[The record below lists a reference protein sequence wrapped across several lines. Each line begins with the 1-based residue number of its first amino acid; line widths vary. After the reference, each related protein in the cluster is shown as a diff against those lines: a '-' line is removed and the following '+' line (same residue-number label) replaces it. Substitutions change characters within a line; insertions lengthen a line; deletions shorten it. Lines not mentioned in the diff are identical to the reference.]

1 MKSDTALF
9 SRLWAITARPVLKFL
24 KKTFK
29 RIGNGAF
36 ALGARIYYKK
46 SPYYQQ
52 MPHRSFADL
61 KKDKGAYGE
70 YLLCY
75 LLRREKGRWLYNLY
89 IPGREEATELDALFI
104 CSRGVFLFESKNF
117 SGRIYGLLSQPDWV
131 QSVKT
136 EKGIRKL
143 RFFNPM
149 MQNGAHARALKAL
162 LPENTPVYPMVVFG
176 RESTLYTPVAKEQPD
191 KLFCSRDLRK
201 RVSAIKKG
209 MLSADRVDNI
219 HSTLAQYTKID
230 LRDKLSHLRR
240 AQKRRR

>member
-9 SRLWAITARPVLKFL
+9 SRLWAITARPLLNFF
-24 KKTFK
+24 KKSFK
-29 RIGNGAF
+29 RASNGAF
-36 ALGARIYYKK
+36 ALGARKYYKR

-52 MPHRSFADL
+52 MPDRSFADL

-75 LLRREKGRWLYNLY
+75 FLRKEKGRWLYNLY

-149 MQNGAHARALKAL
+149 MQNSAHARALKAL
-162 LPENTPVYPMVVFG
+162 LPENTPIYPMVVFG
-176 RESTLYTPVAKEQPD
+176 RESMLYTPVAKEQPD
-191 KLFCSRDLRK
+191 KLFCLRDLRK
-201 RVSAIKKG
+201 RVSAVKKG
-209 MLSADRVDNI
+209 VLGTDRIEGIYN
-219 HSTLAQYTKID
+219 SLLQYTKID

-240 AQKRRR
+240 AQKRTR

>member
-29 RIGNGAF
+29 RIGNWAF
-36 ALGARIYYKK
+36 TLGARIYYKR

-52 MPHRSFADL
+52 MPRPSFADL

-75 LLRREKGRWLYNLY
+75 RLRREKGRWLYNLY
-89 IPGREEATELDALFI
+89 IPGREEVTELDALFI

-176 RESTLYTPVAKEQPD
+176 RESMLYTPVAKEQPD
-191 KLFCSRDLRK
+191 KLFCLRDLKK

-209 MLSADRVDNI
+209 AVSGERVEGIYN
-219 HSTLAQYTKID
+219 SLLQYIGID
-230 LRDKLSHLRR
+230 PRDKLSHLRR